1 MWAPKGVS
9 VACVAAVAALSACSS
24 SKWPAPPSVSLSPVP
39 SPSVSP
45 GSPVPLPVTLH
56 RGTARVAVTG
66 GLKAHFTLPLR
77 SGGAYARAPGSFSA
91 SFIDR
96 RGNALIVGGTT
107 PSRRAKTSS
116 ALTLSIVVQ
125 AKHAYAFPSARGE
138 CTITVTRATHS
149 KLSARF
155 RCGKLSR
162 GGKAIR
168 ASGTFL
174 ASR

>member
-1 MWAPKGVS
+1 MWAPRGVS
-9 VACVAAVAALSACSS
+9 VACLAAVAAFSACSS
-24 SKWPAPPSVSLSPVP
+24 SSAPPAVSLSPVP

-56 RGTARVAVTG
+56 RGSATVVVTG
-66 GLKAHFTLPLR
+66 GLKARFTLPLT

-91 SFIDR
+91 SYVDR

-107 PSRRAKTSS
+107 PPRRAKTSP

-125 AKHAYAFPSARGE
+125 SKRAHAFPSARGE

-162 GGKAIR
+162 GGKTIR

>member
-1 MWAPKGVS
+1 M
-9 VACVAAVAALSACSS
+9 
-24 SKWPAPPSVSLSPVP
+24 SLHT
-39 SPSVSP
+39 
-45 GSPVPLPVTLH
+45 GS
-56 RGTARVAVTG
+56 ARVVVTG
-66 GLKAHFTLPLR
+66 ALKARLALPLT
-77 SGGAYARAPGSFSA
+77 SGGAYARSPGSFSA
-91 SFIDR
+91 SFVDR

-107 PSRRAKTSS
+107 PSGSARTSK

-125 AKHAYAFPSARGE
+125 DKKTYAFPSARGE
-138 CTITVTRATHS
+138 CTITVIRATHS

-162 GGKAIR
+162 GGKTIR